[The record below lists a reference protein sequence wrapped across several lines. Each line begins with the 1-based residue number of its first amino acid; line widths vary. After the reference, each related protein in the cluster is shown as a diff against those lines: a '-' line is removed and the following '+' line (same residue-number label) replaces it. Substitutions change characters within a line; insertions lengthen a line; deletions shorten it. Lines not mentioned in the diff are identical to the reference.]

1 MTSITIND
9 NIWATALGD
18 VADAEN
24 LLRYKM
30 PGYQFSPAGKRGWNG
45 WISLSKFTEGG
56 KGEIGITFP
65 AGLVQY
71 VLSQPWAKGWTV
83 IDERVKPNE
92 FLNLN
97 LFSKVELG
105 QLEPHQLE
113 AVDAAIKAE
122 RGIVQYPTGT
132 GKGRIIGEIV
142 RRLGLRCLVIVDKLD
157 LVKSV
162 GDEIEMCIGTKVGR
176 IGGGQRHSSSNCV
189 IGTYQSLVKYNESW
203 HAGWQ
208 VVIIDEGHHAE
219 AKSYEQ
225 LLSSLKNA
233 YYRIAL
239 SATPFRSWAGK
250 AHDPTFLKVQ
260 AYTGPPVATMSLSEG
275 VDTGRIVP
283 VNVFIVGGLPPKVEK
298 PLNYRED
305 YDENI
310 VRNHLRNSAIAQAAR
325 ALRLS
330 GPTVVLVQRIEQG
343 ASLAIAID
351 CPFISGKGVLVYH
364 SKWQRAD
371 LERSTYYEEF
381 KRGNIDCLVIS
392 SIANEGLDLPNIDHL
407 LLAGDNNAD
416 HILIQQLGRGM
427 RASTGKVE
435 LTAMEFPVMSKY
447 LGAHARRRRRLYE
460 REPAYTVLDMDM
472 ADLGFIEGIVG

>member
-56 KGEIGITFP
+56 QGEIGITFP
-65 AGLVQY
+65 AGLVHY
-71 VLSQPWAKGWTV
+71 VLSQSWAKGWTV
-83 IDERVKPNE
+83 DDLRVKPQS
-92 FLNLN
+92 LNLY
-97 LFSKVELG
+97 SKVELG
-105 QLEPHQLE
+105 DLEPHQLE

-162 GDEIEMCIGTKVGR
+162 GDESEMCIGTKVGR

-189 IGTYQSLVKYNESW
+189 IGTYQSLVKYDESW

-208 VVIIDEGHHAE
+208 AVIIDEGHHAE

-330 GPTVVLVQRIEQG
+330 GPTVVLVQRIEHG
-343 ASLAIAID
+343 SDLANRIG
-351 CPFISGKGVLVYH
+351 CPFISGQTEG
-364 SKWQRAD
+364 RAD
-371 LERSTYYEEF
+371 YYSAF
-381 KRGNIDCLVIS
+381 KSGGVDCLVIS

-472 ADLGFIEGIVG
+472 ADLGFIEDIVG